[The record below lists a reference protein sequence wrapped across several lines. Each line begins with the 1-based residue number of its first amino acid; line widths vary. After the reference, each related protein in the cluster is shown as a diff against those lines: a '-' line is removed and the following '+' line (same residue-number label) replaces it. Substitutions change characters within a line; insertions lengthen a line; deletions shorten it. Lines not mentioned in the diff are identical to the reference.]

1 VTCNGAGH
9 LEIHIMD
16 KNRSEG
22 MKREIKGAVKET
34 VGNMTGNTS
43 KEVAGNVEK
52 NLGKI
57 QNEAGKASDAVRDAA
72 RKDN

>member
-1 VTCNGAGH
+1 
-9 LEIHIMD
+9 MD
-16 KNRSEG
+16 TNRKEG
-22 MKREIKGAVKET
+22 TKREVKGAVKEV
-34 VGNMTGNTS
+34 VGKFTGNKS
-43 KEVAGNVEK
+43 KQVAGNVEK